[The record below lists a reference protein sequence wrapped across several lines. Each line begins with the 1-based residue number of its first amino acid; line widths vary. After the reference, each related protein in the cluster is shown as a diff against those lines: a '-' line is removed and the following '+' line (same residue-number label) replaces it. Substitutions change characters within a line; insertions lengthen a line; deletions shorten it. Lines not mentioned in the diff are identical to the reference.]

1 MEATTK
7 HKVIDYTA
15 SAVVGAGV
23 VAGVVAVMGGSRE
36 AIMYG
41 ALGGAIAGLVGK
53 PIAGYIADSVSG
65 LTTATVPA
73 APAK

>member
-1 MEATTK
+1 MEPSTK
-7 HKVIDYTA
+7 HTVINYTA

-23 VAGVVAVMGGSRE
+23 VAGVVALMGGHRE

-53 PIAGYIADSVSG
+53 PIAGYIADSVTSM
-65 LTTATVPA
+65 TTETVPA
-73 APAK
+73 PAK

>member
-1 MEATTK
+1 MEPSTK
-7 HKVIDYTA
+7 HTVINYTA

-23 VAGVVAVMGGSRE
+23 VAGVVALMGGHRE

-53 PIAGYIADSVSG
+53 PIAGYIADAVTNM
-65 LTTATVPA
+65 TTETVPA
-73 APAK
+73 PAK

>member
-1 MEATTK
+1 MEASTK

-53 PIAGYIADSVSG
+53 PIAGYIADA
-65 LTTATVPA
+65 ATSMTSKAVPA
-73 APAK
+73 KEP